1 MIQLKEEREMNL
13 YFRDNFFNAGFT
25 EILDSQAKN
34 IGHLDLKSSFGS
46 AIDVFG
52 LNDQLLYKGGFPFF
66 SGKWEISNPD
76 GSLVGVLRSRFTM
89 FSKKFTYETEG
100 RGSYDITS
108 PAFSKEY
115 EVSDSSGSL
124 VANFE
129 KVNGWLSSGAFTLR
143 NQSADLDSY
152 ELVAVIMGMHAIQK
166 RQDASHA
173 SH

>member
-1 MIQLKEEREMNL
+1 MNL

-25 EILDSQAKN
+25 EILDSQEKN

-46 AIDVFG
+46 AIDVYDV
-52 LNDQLLYKGGFPFF
+52 NDRLLFKGGFPFF
-66 SGKWEISNPD
+66 LGKWEISNPD
-76 GSLVGVLRSRFTM
+76 GSLAGVLRSRFTL
-89 FSKKFTYETEG
+89 FAKKFTYETEG

-115 EVSDSSGSL
+115 DISDSSGAL
-124 VANFE
+124 VAQFE
-129 KVNGWLSSGAFTLR
+129 KVNGWFSSGAFTLR
-143 NQSADLDSY
+143 NQCDDLDSY

>member
-1 MIQLKEEREMNL
+1 MDF
-13 YFRDNFFNAGFT
+13 YFRDNFFNSGVT
-25 EILDSQAKN
+25 EILDDQEKR
-34 IGHLDLKSSFGS
+34 IGYLDLKSSFGS
-46 AIDVFG
+46 AIDIYDV
-52 LNDQLLYKGGFPFF
+52 NDQLLYKGGFPFF

-76 GSLVGVLRSRFTM
+76 GSLVGVLRSRFM
-89 FSKKFTYETEG
+89 LFAKKFTYETIG

-115 EVSDSSGSL
+115 EVSDSSGAL

-129 KVNGWLSSGAFTLR
+129 KVNGWFSSGAFTLR
-143 NQSADLDSY
+143 NQCAELDSY
-152 ELVAVIMGMHAIQK
+152 ELVAVVMGMHAIQK

>member
-1 MIQLKEEREMNL
+1 LCFQTENGGYEAQRGAIIDL
-13 YFRDNFFNAGFT
+13 YL
-25 EILDSQAKN
+25 E
-34 IGHLDLKSSFGS
+34 
-46 AIDVFG
+46 
-52 LNDQLLYKGGFPFF
+52 ND
-66 SGKWEISNPD
+66 
-76 GSLVGVLRSRFTM
+76 R

-129 KVNGWLSSGAFTLR
+129 KVNRWLSSGAFTLR

>member
-1 MIQLKEEREMNL
+1 MDL

-25 EILDSQAKN
+25 EILDDQENK

-46 AIDVFG
+46 AIDIYDV
-52 LNDQLLYKGGFPFF
+52 NDKLLYKGGFPFF

-76 GSLVGVLRSRFTM
+76 GSLVGVLRNRFTM
-89 FSKKFTYETEG
+89 FSKKFSYETEG

-115 EVSDSSGSL
+115 EISDQSGAL
-124 VANFE
+124 VANFA
-129 KVNGWLSSGAFTLR
+129 KVNGWLSAGAFTLR
-143 NQSADLDSY
+143 NQSLDLDSY

-173 SH
+173 SL